1 MTHHNQTKEL
11 TTWFLTSTI
20 CISTR
25 TIYSS
30 ISKTSSWKNCRHPT
44 WSNNIA
50 SLTGCS
56 KQQWVINEDHELDVW
71 CLLVLTFNVWWMN
84 NEWWSWTLCGGW
96 TYRYMMPFGT
106 YFLCMMDEL
115 CMMDNGCIYVY
126 LLVMTFNGQW
136 LYICLAFGTD
146 FLWITTATDSNDVT
160 MPVATK
166 ITVAMSN

>member
-1 MTHHNQTKEL
+1 M
-11 TTWFLTSTI
+11 
-20 CISTR
+20 
-25 TIYSS
+25 Y
-30 ISKTSSWKNCRHPT
+30 
-44 WSNNIA
+44 
-50 SLTGCS
+50 
-56 KQQWVINEDHELDVW
+56 
-71 CLLVLTFNVWWMN
+71 
-84 NEWWSWTLCGGW
+84 GGSV
-96 TYRYMMPFGT
+96 
-106 YFLCMMDEL
+106 DEL